1 MIVMKFGGAVLQH
14 AAGFRDMV
22 SIIRSE
28 QANPIVVVVSA
39 LGSTTRSLI
48 EAAETAMASEYDTA
62 AQLLSSIEAYH
73 HATAAELLD
82 EPSALHDTV
91 EQFSGVV
98 HQARVLLRSI
108 SVTRQLSPRTL
119 DRLMALGEDLS
130 RILACSVLRANSVEA
145 VQIDAREL
153 IVTSSEHGAAKPLFE
168 KSAVRIEQLLA
179 GQAFGARTVVVTQG
193 FVGQSEEGATTTM
206 GKESSNLTA
215 VVLGATMGASE
226 VVIWTDVEGV
236 RSIDPK
242 FGLYSAV
249 RTQLSYKQARHAAVQ
264 GLKLI
269 YPTMISPA
277 EEAGIPIRIAS
288 AHHPLGESTCISDQ
302 EVAGIPVFITSAE
315 ETYTSVTVMF
325 THLHQ
330 WLQAVT
336 ALPREIHDSGIMR
349 VHADQQSQAFTIAVR
364 NELLYNV
371 LESLHHQLCGKTSE
385 S

>member
-1 MIVMKFGGAVLQH
+1 
-14 AAGFRDMV
+14 
-22 SIIRSE
+22 
-28 QANPIVVVVSA
+28 
-39 LGSTTRSLI
+39 
-48 EAAETAMASEYDTA
+48 
-62 AQLLSSIEAYH
+62 
-73 HATAAELLD
+73 
-82 EPSALHDTV
+82 
-91 EQFSGVV
+91 
-98 HQARVLLRSI
+98 
-108 SVTRQLSPRTL
+108 
-119 DRLMALGEDLS
+119 MALGEDLS

-168 KSAVRIEQLLA
+168 KSAIRIAQLLA
-179 GQAFGARTVVVTQG
+179 RRAFETRTVVVTQG
-193 FVGQSEEGATTTM
+193 FVGQSEVGATTTM

-302 EVAGIPVFITSAE
+302 EVAGIPVFITSAQ